1 METLE
6 AIGIPESQI
15 DEQLSAKM
23 EFIDNVERPED
34 LMVVLSGIAK
44 KIIEKTPIDGQ
55 SAKDYQI
62 SYEPTPA
69 QVRLQAAKMTLCYLA
84 LLS

>member
-1 METLE
+1 MIVQLLSDYVMETLE

-23 EFIDNVERPED
+23 EFVNNVERPED

-44 KIIEKTPIDGQ
+44 KIIDKTPVE
-55 SAKDYQI
+55 KDY
-62 SYEPTPA
+62 
-69 QVRLQAAKMTLCYLA
+69 
-84 LLS
+84 